1 MERLIDK
8 YLPADY
14 HDTFV
19 LKSRKPAEQI
29 IPKELINL
37 NPAQARSEKEN
48 TLVKQDNKTA
58 SPAFPAL
65 LYLNTE

>member
-14 HDTFV
+14 YDTFV

-29 IPKELINL
+29 IPKELIKKNIQSL
-37 NPAQARSEKEN
+37 PGVAQFFNEGQEYSG
-48 TLVKQDNKTA
+48 KTFGA
-58 SPAFPAL
+58 
-65 LYLNTE
+65 

>member
-19 LKSRKPAEQI
+19 LKSRKPAEQRTDQKNI
-29 IPKELINL
+29 QPL
-37 NPAQARSEKEN
+37 PGVAQFFNESQEYSGK
-48 TLVKQDNKTA
+48 
-58 SPAFPAL
+58 AFGA
-65 LYLNTE
+65 